1 MYLSKNLRHLRR
13 KNNRQT
19 QEELADSLGLTRS
32 VISSYEDGRA
42 EPSVNTLIR
51 MSEYFNVSIDS
62 LTNLDL
68 ANVDEKQVQHQKEIQ
83 KYTSAVNL
91 KINHV
96 MIDQPRVEVVRLV
109 PERAAAGYTSGFGDQ
124 DYLEDLPSYQ
134 LPFLS
139 KGKTYRAFEITGDS
153 MLPLKDKSIV
163 IGEKMESIQE
173 VRDGQVCIV
182 VSKDGIVL
190 KKVYNKADQ
199 RGTLL
204 LKSANIAYSPYEVST
219 TDILEVWKF
228 SAHISKEFP
237 EEVDDILEL
246 KNAFMRMESEIQEM
260 KVNQVKK

>member
-19 QEELADSLGLTRS
+19 QEELAIALDLTRS

-42 EPSVNTLIR
+42 EPSVNTLIK

-91 KINHV
+91 KVNHIT
-96 MIDQPRVEVVRLV
+96 IDKPKTEVVKLV
-109 PERAAAGYTSGFGDQ
+109 PERAAAGYTTGYGQ
-124 DYLEDLPSYQ
+124 DDFVQDLPTYQ

-139 KGKTYRAFEITGDS
+139 KGRNYRAFEISGDS

-163 IGEKMESIQE
+163 IGEKLDEITD
-173 VRDGQVCIV
+173 VKDGQVCIV
-182 VSKDGIVL
+182 VSKEGIVL
-190 KKVYNKADQ
+190 KKVYNKADT

-204 LKSANIAYSPYEVST
+204 LKSSNIAYSPYEV
-219 TDILEVWKF
+219 EVDDVIEIWKF
-228 SAHISKEFP
+228 TSYISREFP
-237 EEVDDILEL
+237 EEVDDIQEL
-246 KNAFMRMESEIQEM
+246 KRAFMRMESELQDIKLDIQ
-260 KVNQVKK
+260 KK